1 MNYLL
6 NMEKEYT
13 FKDGRKLLIEYDAGH
28 VSPNDNKKI
37 ISEMKDTN
45 FFEDVVLHAVLQ
57 KFDTPNKN
65 GRIYPETLLKRENE
79 KYQNI
84 MRKGG
89 ALNELNHP
97 SCHSG
102 DVDILT
108 ETGWKNIKEID
119 EFEKIYTLNDNGIIE
134 LKQIYSTVKHQYK
147 GKMINI
153 KGRFIDTMVTPNH
166 KFPLT
171 NQQNN
176 RRKFIT
182 SQEIHERLKKGN
194 SLSNFFIPKKGN
206 IDTNNNIEYFTLKGC
221 TDSDFNIRDGETI
234 RLTYK
239 QDVKIPMDIFMSFM
253 GIFLSEGHINSSKIK
268 KRKCVLSNG
277 DVTYYESS
285 DHGYGIGITQKKQET
300 TLLIEELCD
309 LLPFNIKKYVTKN
322 GTTTFKIHDR
332 RLWRYLLPLGKAN
345 EKYIPSDLKNSSPK
359 YFNYL
364 LNWFKLGDGRT
375 VGRKYKQSN
384 VFSTSKQLI
393 LDLQELLIKSGGF
406 GNIRYENRKF
416 DRYITEDNGTPRLIK
431 GENSHDMWFLT
442 LSKTKGIYMDSR
454 MIKTTE
460 IDFDDYVY
468 SVDVPNHTYYVKSNG
483 KCHWTGNSSLIDL
496 DRVSHSITETWW
508 DGKILMGKIKLFT
521 SPGWRKMGIVSTK
534 GDQAAMLLMNGATL
548 GISSRGVG
556 SLKNI
561 KGQNIVQDDFEL
573 VCFDLVSSPSTPG
586 AYIFKNLDDRNNY
599 EESIEEKPQSID
611 KMKNLMNKLDNFLY
625 K

>member
-89 ALNELNHP
+89 ALSELNHP
-97 SCHSG
+97 S
-102 DVDILT
+102 
-108 ETGWKNIKEID
+108 
-119 EFEKIYTLNDNGIIE
+119 
-134 LKQIYSTVKHQYK
+134 
-147 GKMINI
+147 
-153 KGRFIDTMVTPNH
+153 
-166 KFPLT
+166 
-171 NQQNN
+171 
-176 RRKFIT
+176 
-182 SQEIHERLKKGN
+182 
-194 SLSNFFIPKKGN
+194 
-206 IDTNNNIEYFTLKGC
+206 
-221 TDSDFNIRDGETI
+221 
-234 RLTYK
+234 
-239 QDVKIPMDIFMSFM
+239 
-253 GIFLSEGHINSSKIK
+253 
-268 KRKCVLSNG
+268 
-277 DVTYYESS
+277 
-285 DHGYGIGITQKKQET
+285 
-300 TLLIEELCD
+300 
-309 LLPFNIKKYVTKN
+309 
-322 GTTTFKIHDR
+322 
-332 RLWRYLLPLGKAN
+332 
-345 EKYIPSDLKNSSPK
+345 
-359 YFNYL
+359 
-364 LNWFKLGDGRT
+364 
-375 VGRKYKQSN
+375 
-384 VFSTSKQLI
+384 
-393 LDLQELLIKSGGF
+393 
-406 GNIRYENRKF
+406 
-416 DRYITEDNGTPRLIK
+416 
-431 GENSHDMWFLT
+431 
-442 LSKTKGIYMDSR
+442 
-454 MIKTTE
+454 
-460 IDFDDYVY
+460 
-468 SVDVPNHTYYVKSNG
+468 
-483 KCHWTGNSSLIDL
+483 SSLIDL

-521 SPGWRKMGIVSTK
+521 SPGWKKMGIVSTK

-573 VCFDLVSSPSTPG
+573 FCFDLVSSPSTPG

-599 EESIEEKPQSID
+599 EESTEEKPQSID